1 MNKKII
7 TIALA
12 LALPLIV
19 AAAPGDKG
27 DFEGDHANRVERLA
41 KNLDLNAEQKSKV
54 EVIFKE
60 QHEKLKA
67 IHEETRARLQAV
79 LTKEQMTKMDEMKT
93 QRHEKWQK
101 KFEALKNSKT
111 SEQSQ

>member
-12 LALPLIV
+12 LALPLTV
-19 AAAPGDKG
+19 AAYPGDKG
-27 DFEGDHANRVERLA
+27 DFEGHHGNRVERLA
-41 KNLDLNAEQKSKV
+41 KKLDLNAEQKSKV

-67 IHEETRARLQAV
+67 IHEETHARLQEV
-79 LTKEQMTKMDEMKT
+79 LTKEQMTKMDEMKK
-93 QRHEKWQK
+93 QRHEQWQK
-101 KFEALKNSKT
+101 KHQEGQKAPEEKK
-111 SEQSQ
+111 